1 MSWISII
8 LYVVGA
14 FFVLYLLYIVLAI
27 CLIVMGL
34 NSKYGHEKEF
44 YNKKDKKPETDITP
58 NRGQG

>member
-34 NSKYGHEKEF
+34 NSKYGHENEF
-44 YNKKDKKPETDITP
+44 YNKKDKEPK
-58 NRGQG
+58 QGVYE